1 MYIWKNYPMKIIDGK
16 KVSIEVLDEIKSS
29 VDNRVK
35 NSLKIPHLAAILV
48 GDDGPSQTYVNSK
61 IRACERVGFE
71 SSLFQ
76 FDKSISE
83 NELIS
88 EIEKINVNDDID
100 GFIVQLPLPKG
111 INQENIL
118 DKVLPKKD
126 VDGFNP
132 INYGKMALGVETFLP
147 ATPAGIIELIKRY
160 SIDLKGK
167 KCLVIGRSQIVGR
180 PISILLSQN
189 KIFGNATVTVAHSR
203 SNNLKEI
210 CLDSD
215 IIISAIGIPE
225 FIKEDMIKTGSII
238 IDVGIC
244 RVEDDNSL
252 KGYRIVGDVDFESVY
267 DKVSLITPVP
277 GGVGPMTIAM
287 LLKNTLRAS
296 TLND

>member
-1 MYIWKNYPMKIIDGK
+1 MKIIDGK
-16 KVSIEVLDEIKSS
+16 KVSNEVLDEIKLVVQSRIKLNQK
-29 VDNRVK
+29 V
-35 NSLKIPHLAAILV
+35 PHLAAVLV
-48 GDDGPSQTYVNSK
+48 GNDGPSQTYVNSK
-61 IRACERVGFE
+61 IRACERVGFK

-76 FDKSISE
+76 FDKSITE
-83 NELIS
+83 YELIS

-132 INYGKMALGVETFLP
+132 INYGKMALGIETFLP

-244 RVEDDNSL
+244 RVKDNNSL

>member
-1 MYIWKNYPMKIIDGK
+1 MKIIDGK
-16 KVSIEVLDEIKSS
+16 KVSNEVLDEIKL
-29 VDNRVK
+29 VVQNRIKLNQKV
-35 NSLKIPHLAAILV
+35 PHLAAVLV
-48 GDDGPSQTYVNSK
+48 GNDGPSQTYVNSK
-61 IRACERVGFE
+61 IRACERVGFK

-83 NELIS
+83 SELIS
-88 EIEKINVNDDID
+88 EIEKININDDID

-132 INYGKMALGVETFLP
+132 INYGKMALGIEILLP

-244 RVEDDNSL
+244 RVKDNNSL

>member
-1 MYIWKNYPMKIIDGK
+1 MKIIDGK
-16 KVSIEVLDEIKSS
+16 KVSNEVLDEIKLA
-29 VDNRVK
+29 VQNRK
-35 NSLKIPHLAAILV
+35 KLNLKIPHLAAVLV

-76 FDKSISE
+76 FDKSITE

-88 EIEKINVNDDID
+88 EIEKINLNDDID
-100 GFIVQLPLPKG
+100 GFIVQLPLPKV

-118 DKVLPKKD
+118 NKVLPKKD

-132 INYGKMALGVETFLP
+132 INYGKMALGIETFLP

-215 IIISAIGIPE
+215 MIISAIGIPE
-225 FIKEDMIKTGSII
+225 FIKEDMIKPGSII
-238 IDVGIC
+238 IDVGIS
-244 RVEDDNSL
+244 RVKDDNSL
-252 KGYRIVGDVDFESVY
+252 KGYRILGDVDFESVY

-277 GGVGPMTIAM
+277 GGVGPMTISM

-296 TLND
+296 SLND

>member
-1 MYIWKNYPMKIIDGK
+1 MKIIDGK
-16 KVSIEVLDEIKSS
+16 KVSNEVLDEIKLA
-29 VDNRVK
+29 VQNRK
-35 NSLKIPHLAAILV
+35 KLNLKIPHLAAVLV

-132 INYGKMALGVETFLP
+132 INYGKMALGIETFLP

>member
-1 MYIWKNYPMKIIDGK
+1 MKIIDGK
-16 KVSIEVLDEIKSS
+16 KVSNEVLDEIKLA
-29 VDNRVK
+29 VQNRK
-35 NSLKIPHLAAILV
+35 KLNLKVPHLAAVLI

-61 IRACERVGFE
+61 IKACERVGFE

-76 FDKSISE
+76 FDKSITE

-88 EIEKINVNDDID
+88 EIEKINVNDGID

-118 DKVLPKKD
+118 NKVLPKKD

-132 INYGKMALGVETFLP
+132 INYGKMALGIETFLP

-160 SIDLKGK
+160 SIDLNSK

-189 KIFGNATVTVAHSR
+189 KIFGNATVTLAHSR

-215 IIISAIGIPE
+215 IIISAIGVPE
-225 FIKEDMIKTGSII
+225 FIKEDMIKPGSII

-244 RVEDDNSL
+244 RVEDDNSI

-267 DKVSLITPVP
+267 DKVNLITPVP

-287 LLKNTLRAS
+287 LLKNTLKAS
-296 TLND
+296 SLND

>member
-1 MYIWKNYPMKIIDGK
+1 MKIIDGK
-16 KVSIEVLDEIKSS
+16 KVSNEVLDEIKLA
-29 VDNRVK
+29 VQNRK
-35 NSLKIPHLAAILV
+35 KLNLKIPHLAAVLV

-76 FDKSISE
+76 FDKSITE

-118 DKVLPKKD
+118 NKVLPKKD

-132 INYGKMALGVETFLP
+132 INYGKMALGIETFLP

-215 IIISAIGIPE
+215 MIISAIGIPE
-225 FIKEDMIKTGSII
+225 FIKEDMIRPGSII

-244 RVEDDNSL
+244 RVKDDNSL
-252 KGYRIVGDVDFESVY
+252 KGYRIVGDVDFDSVY

-277 GGVGPMTIAM
+277 GGVGPMTISM

-296 TLND
+296 SLND

>member
-1 MYIWKNYPMKIIDGK
+1 MKIIDGK
-16 KVSIEVLDEIKSS
+16 KVSNEVLDEIKLA
-29 VDNRVK
+29 VQNRK
-35 NSLKIPHLAAILV
+35 KLKLKIPHLAAVLV

-61 IRACERVGFE
+61 IRACDRVGFE

-76 FDKSISE
+76 FDKSITE
-83 NELIS
+83 NELIF

-118 DKVLPKKD
+118 NKVLPKKD

-132 INYGKMALGVETFLP
+132 INYGKMALGIETFLP

-215 IIISAIGIPE
+215 MIISAIGIPE
-225 FIKEDMIKTGSII
+225 FIKEDMIRPGSII

-244 RVEDDNSL
+244 RVKDDKSL

-277 GGVGPMTIAM
+277 GGIGPMTISM

-296 TLND
+296 SLND

>member
-1 MYIWKNYPMKIIDGK
+1 MKIIDGK
-16 KVSIEVLDEIKSS
+16 KVSNEVLDEIKLA
-29 VDNRVK
+29 VQNRK
-35 NSLKIPHLAAILV
+35 KLKLKIPHLAAVLV

-132 INYGKMALGVETFLP
+132 INYGKMALGIETFLP

>member
-1 MYIWKNYPMKIIDGK
+1 MKIIDGK
-16 KVSIEVLDEIKSS
+16 KVSNEVLDEIKL
-29 VDNRVK
+29 VVQNRIKLNQKV
-35 NSLKIPHLAAILV
+35 PHLAAVLV
-48 GDDGPSQTYVNSK
+48 GNDGPSQTYVNSK
-61 IRACERVGFE
+61 IRACERVGFK

-88 EIEKINVNDDID
+88 EIEKININDDID

-132 INYGKMALGVETFLP
+132 INYGKMALGIETFLP

-215 IIISAIGIPE
+215 IVISAIGIPE

-244 RVEDDNSL
+244 RVKDNNSL

>member
-1 MYIWKNYPMKIIDGK
+1 MKIIDGK
-16 KVSIEVLDEIKSS
+16 KVSNEVLDEIKLA
-29 VDNRVK
+29 VQNRK
-35 NSLKIPHLAAILV
+35 KLNLKIPHLAAVLV

-61 IRACERVGFE
+61 IRACDRVGFE

-76 FDKSISE
+76 FDKSITE

-118 DKVLPKKD
+118 NKVLPKKD

-132 INYGKMALGVETFLP
+132 INYGKMALGIETFLP

-215 IIISAIGIPE
+215 MIISAIGIPE
-225 FIKEDMIKTGSII
+225 FIKKDMIKPGSII

-244 RVEDDNSL
+244 RVKDDNSL
-252 KGYRIVGDVDFESVY
+252 KGYRIVGDVDFDSVY

-277 GGVGPMTIAM
+277 GGVGPMTISM

-296 TLND
+296 SLND

>member
-1 MYIWKNYPMKIIDGK
+1 MKIIDGK
-16 KVSIEVLDEIKSS
+16 KVSNEVLDEIKL
-29 VDNRVK
+29 VVQNRIKLNQKV
-35 NSLKIPHLAAILV
+35 PHLAAVLV
-48 GDDGPSQTYVNSK
+48 GNDGPSQTYVNSK
-61 IRACERVGFE
+61 IRACERVGFK

-88 EIEKINVNDDID
+88 EIEKININDDID

-132 INYGKMALGVETFLP
+132 INYGKMALGIETFLP

-160 SIDLKGK
+160 RIDLKGK

-244 RVEDDNSL
+244 RVKDNNSL

>member
-1 MYIWKNYPMKIIDGK
+1 MKIIDGK
-16 KVSIEVLDEIKSS
+16 KVSNEVLDEIKLA
-29 VDNRVK
+29 VQNRK
-35 NSLKIPHLAAILV
+35 KLNLKIPHLAAVLV

-76 FDKSISE
+76 FDKSITE
-83 NELIS
+83 YELIS

-118 DKVLPKKD
+118 NKVLPKKD

-132 INYGKMALGVETFLP
+132 INYGKMALGIETFLP

-215 IIISAIGIPE
+215 MIISAIGIPE
-225 FIKEDMIKTGSII
+225 FIKEDMIQPGTII

-244 RVEDDNSL
+244 RVKDDNSL

-277 GGVGPMTIAM
+277 GGVGPMTISM

-296 TLND
+296 SLND

>member
-1 MYIWKNYPMKIIDGK
+1 MKIIDGK
-16 KVSIEVLDEIKSS
+16 KVSNEVLDEIKLA
-29 VDNRVK
+29 VQNRK
-35 NSLKIPHLAAILV
+35 NLKLKIPHLAAVLV

-76 FDKSISE
+76 FDKSITE

-88 EIEKINVNDDID
+88 EIEKINVNDGID

-118 DKVLPKKD
+118 NKVRPKKD

-132 INYGKMALGVETFLP
+132 INYGKMALGIETFLP

-225 FIKEDMIKTGSII
+225 FIKEDMIKPGSII

-267 DKVSLITPVP
+267 DKVNLITPVP

-287 LLKNTLRAS
+287 LLKNTLSAS
-296 TLND
+296 SLND

>member
-1 MYIWKNYPMKIIDGK
+1 MKIIDGK
-16 KVSIEVLDEIKSS
+16 KVSNEVLDEIKLA
-29 VDNRVK
+29 VQNRK
-35 NSLKIPHLAAILV
+35 KLKLKIPHLAAVLV

-76 FDKSISE
+76 FDKSITE
-83 NELIS
+83 YELIS

-118 DKVLPKKD
+118 NKVLPKKD

-132 INYGKMALGVETFLP
+132 INYGKMALGIETFLP

-215 IIISAIGIPE
+215 MIISAIGIPE
-225 FIKEDMIKTGSII
+225 FIKKDMIKPGSII

-244 RVEDDNSL
+244 RVKDDNSL
-252 KGYRIVGDVDFESVY
+252 KGYRIVGDVDFDSVY

-277 GGVGPMTIAM
+277 GGVGPMTISM

-296 TLND
+296 SLND

>member
-1 MYIWKNYPMKIIDGK
+1 MKIIDGK
-16 KVSIEVLDEIKSS
+16 KISNEVLDEIKLA
-29 VDNRVK
+29 VQNRIK
-35 NSLKIPHLAAILV
+35 LNLKIPHLAAVLV

-76 FDKSISE
+76 FDKSITE

-118 DKVLPKKD
+118 NKVLPKKD

-132 INYGKMALGVETFLP
+132 INYGKMALGIETFLP

-215 IIISAIGIPE
+215 MIISAIGIPE
-225 FIKEDMIKTGSII
+225 FIKEDMIKPGSII
-238 IDVGIC
+238 IDVGIS
-244 RVEDDNSL
+244 RVKDDNSL

-277 GGVGPMTIAM
+277 GGVGPMTISM

-296 TLND
+296 SLND

>member
-1 MYIWKNYPMKIIDGK
+1 MKIIDGK
-16 KVSIEVLDEIKSS
+16 KVSNEVLDEIKLA
-29 VDNRVK
+29 VQNRK
-35 NSLKIPHLAAILV
+35 KLNLKIPHLAAVLV

-76 FDKSISE
+76 FDKSITE

-88 EIEKINVNDDID
+88 EIEKINFNDDID

-118 DKVLPKKD
+118 NKVLPKKD

-132 INYGKMALGVETFLP
+132 INYGKMALGIETFLP

-277 GGVGPMTIAM
+277 GGVGPMTISM

-296 TLND
+296 SLND

>member
-1 MYIWKNYPMKIIDGK
+1 MKIIDGK
-16 KVSIEVLDEIKSS
+16 KVSNEVLDEIKLA
-29 VDNRVK
+29 VQNRK
-35 NSLKIPHLAAILV
+35 KLNLKIPHLAAVLV

-76 FDKSISE
+76 FDKSITE

-100 GFIVQLPLPKG
+100 GFIVQLPIPKG

-118 DKVLPKKD
+118 NKVLPKKD

-132 INYGKMALGVETFLP
+132 INYGKMALGIETFLP

-215 IIISAIGIPE
+215 MIISAIGIPE
-225 FIKEDMIKTGSII
+225 FIKEDMIRPGSII

-244 RVEDDNSL
+244 RVKDDNSL

-277 GGVGPMTIAM
+277 GGVGPMTISM

-296 TLND
+296 SLND

>member
-1 MYIWKNYPMKIIDGK
+1 MKIIDGK
-16 KVSIEVLDEIKSS
+16 KVSNEVLDEIKLA
-29 VDNRVK
+29 VHNRK
-35 NSLKIPHLAAILV
+35 KLNLKIPHLAAVLV

-76 FDKSISE
+76 FDKSITE

-118 DKVLPKKD
+118 NKVLPKKD

-132 INYGKMALGVETFLP
+132 INYGKMALGIETFLP

-203 SNNLKEI
+203 SNDLKEI

-252 KGYRIVGDVDFESVY
+252 KGYRIVGDVDFDSVY

-277 GGVGPMTIAM
+277 GGVGPMTISM

-296 TLND
+296 SLND